1 MSRLVDGSMMT
12 SVYRKPTHT
21 DRYLSYNSDHPP
33 HVKRGVIKSLLNR
46 ARDISAQS
54 TLGIF
59 LAFFDFVFCYLFSPE
74 DGSNMAVKT
83 CWLFQFFV

>member
-1 MSRLVDGSMMT
+1 MFTGNLRIQTVT
-12 SVYRKPTHT
+12 
-21 DRYLSYNSDHPP
+21 NSDHPP

-54 TLGIF
+54 TLGLF

-83 CWLFQFFV
+83 CWLFQFFVKVGDKS